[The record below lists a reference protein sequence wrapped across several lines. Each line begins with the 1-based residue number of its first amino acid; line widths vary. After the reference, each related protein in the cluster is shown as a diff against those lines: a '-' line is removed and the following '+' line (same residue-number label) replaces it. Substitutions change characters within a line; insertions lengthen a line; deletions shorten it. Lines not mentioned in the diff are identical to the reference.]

1 MDYSRKI
8 SERQWN
14 LPGKGELE
22 SHREETYIDDIIQK
36 DHIQRKLL
44 ENLDGV
50 KTVFDGGAGC
60 GRFSILLAKQ
70 GCNVTHFDI
79 SQPMIDKAKELAAQQ
94 GVLDRIN
101 FVKGALE
108 EIGDYADASFD
119 MVISFDSPISY
130 TYPNQERVIAELVR
144 IARKRVMFSVTS
156 RLGSLPYMC
165 NPIQKHQF
173 ILDENSRDPFVQWC
187 VANRQQMIDSFRFDK
202 KYAEGVMDTGL
213 MGGQYE
219 IDEYEKGNAPWC
231 ITYSFMPGELERIL
245 RGSGVKDIRLS
256 GPGAY
261 GRTIPREILVKVM
274 ADPEQKR
281 DFLDFCYRFD
291 SDPYVCGM
299 GKDNLLAIGEV

>member
-60 GRFSILLAKQ
+60 GRFSILLAKH

-101 FVKGALE
+101 FVRGALE
-108 EIGDYADASFD
+108 DIGDYADDSFD
-119 MVISFDSPISY
+119 MAISFDSPISY
-130 TYPNQERVIAELVR
+130 TYPHQERVIAELVR
-144 IARKRVMFSVTS
+144 IARKRVMFSVSS

-173 ILDENSRDPFVQWC
+173 ILDEDSRDPFVKWC
-187 VANRQQMIDSFRFDK
+187 VANRQQMVDSFRFDK

-213 MGGQYE
+213 MGGRYE

-231 ITYSFMPGELERIL
+231 ITYAFMPGELERIL
-245 RGSGVKDIRLS
+245 RDNGVKNIRMS

-261 GRTIPREILVKVM
+261 GRTIPREILVKIM